1 MAYTYDDFV
10 KAANQSGLMGQFSQ
24 DDLNLAQKYPEF
36 GLSVLSLKKDY
47 NNAATA
53 EQRLLANQAAN
64 ELRKSYGN
72 YSGGADGGSFRLES
86 KLNRRSDDLLDQLG
100 SFGSFSYDEAPAY
113 ENAFAQQQKDLLD
126 RILNREDFSWSK
138 ETDPQWSSYKKSYL
152 REGDRATA
160 NALAQASAASGGRPS
175 SYAVNAATQAG
186 DYYATKLNDVIP
198 TLYQQAYERYLD
210 EYNMKLKDL
219 NAVNQQEQL
228 DYAKYLDR
236 LGQFNTDRG
245 FAYQNYADDY
255 DRLRSQLADVQ
266 GQDQIDYAR
275 YLDETSRQQTAQDS
289 IRSQVDAILA
299 AGGSPSANLVSES
312 GYSSEY
318 VKALEDAYRKQEAE
332 KAAKKS
338 GSGGGSTRRSG
349 GTSGGNTTDGN
360 ESGLDY
366 QGLFEAAKKS
376 GNPKSWLAQ
385 KANYQ
390 KFGFTSSS
398 GLYSDYETWLENGGV
413 SNSSKTMA
421 QGPFIALLSGFNTSL
436 KNGEGERILSTLDK
450 TWPMMTSEQKAEMQ
464 KLLKQYGY
472 SYEEG

>member
-100 SFGSFSYDEAPAY
+100 SFGSFSYDEAPTY
-113 ENAFAQQQKDLLD
+113 ENTFAQQQKDLLD

-219 NAVNQQEQL
+219 NTVNQQEQL

-275 YLDETSRQQTAQDS
+275 YLDEASRRQTAQDS

-318 VKALEDAYRKQEAE
+318 VKALEDAYRKQGAE

-338 GSGGGSTRRSG
+338 GSGGG
-349 GTSGGNTTDGN
+349 GTMSLTTAKAMAKEGQFTDTVLNT
-360 ESGLDY
+360 LR
-366 QGLFEAAKKS
+366 
-376 GNPKSWLAQ
+376 
-385 KANYQ
+385 KA
-390 KFGFTSSS
+390 GFTD
-398 GLYSDYETWLENGGV
+398 DYIAQVYGYTGFGTGRDKLGYDEDEGIFTWNGRRY
-413 SNSSKTMA
+413 NS
-421 QGPFIALLSGFNTSL
+421 PEALAEDLDRANLTDAEKATISRRLKASGFNITF
-436 KNGEGERILSTLDK
+436 
-450 TWPMMTSEQKAEMQ
+450 
-464 KLLKQYGY
+464 
-472 SYEEG
+472 

>member
-10 KAANQSGLMGQFSQ
+10 NAANQSGLMGQFSQ

-47 NNAATA
+47 NNATTA

-86 KLNRRSDDLLDQLG
+86 KLNRRADDLLDQLG
-100 SFGSFSYDEAPAY
+100 SFGSFSYDEAPTY

-126 RILNREDFSWSK
+126 RILNREDFAWSK

-186 DYYATKLNDVIP
+186 DYYATKLNDMIP

-228 DYAKYLDR
+228 DYAKHLDR

-275 YLDETSRQQTAQDS
+275 YLDEVSRQQTAQDS
-289 IRSQVDAILA
+289 IRGQVDAILA

-338 GSGGGSTRRSG
+338 GSGGG
-349 GTSGGNTTDGN
+349 GTMSLTTAKAMAKEGQFTDTVLNT
-360 ESGLDY
+360 LR
-366 QGLFEAAKKS
+366 
-376 GNPKSWLAQ
+376 
-385 KANYQ
+385 KA
-390 KFGFTSSS
+390 GFTD
-398 GLYSDYETWLENGGV
+398 DYIAQVYGYTGFGTGRDKLGYDEDEGIFTWNGRRY
-413 SNSSKTMA
+413 NSPEALAEDLDRANLTDAEKAT
-421 QGPFIALLSGFNTSL
+421 IARRLKASGFNITF
-436 KNGEGERILSTLDK
+436 
-450 TWPMMTSEQKAEMQ
+450 
-464 KLLKQYGY
+464 
-472 SYEEG
+472 

>member
-47 NNAATA
+47 NNATTA

-100 SFGSFSYDEAPAY
+100 SFGSFSYGEAPTY
-113 ENAFAQQQKDLLD
+113 ENTFAQQQKDLLD

-160 NALAQASAASGGRPS
+160 NALAKASAASGGRPS

-275 YLDETSRQQTAQDS
+275 YLDEASRQQTEQDS

-338 GSGGGSTRRSG
+338 GSGGG
-349 GTSGGNTTDGN
+349 GTMSLTTAKAMAKEGQFTDTVLNT
-360 ESGLDY
+360 LR
-366 QGLFEAAKKS
+366 
-376 GNPKSWLAQ
+376 
-385 KANYQ
+385 KA
-390 KFGFTSSS
+390 GFTD
-398 GLYSDYETWLENGGV
+398 DYIAQVYGYTGFGTGRDKLGYDEDEGIFTWNGRRY
-413 SNSSKTMA
+413 NS
-421 QGPFIALLSGFNTSL
+421 PEALAEDLDRANLTDAEKATISRRLKASGFNITF
-436 KNGEGERILSTLDK
+436 
-450 TWPMMTSEQKAEMQ
+450 
-464 KLLKQYGY
+464 
-472 SYEEG
+472 

>member
-47 NNAATA
+47 NNATTA

-100 SFGSFSYDEAPAY
+100 SFGSFSYGEAPTY
-113 ENAFAQQQKDLLD
+113 ENTFAQQQKDLLD

-175 SYAVNAATQAG
+175 SHAVNAATQAG

-219 NAVNQQEQL
+219 NTVNQQEQL

-275 YLDETSRQQTAQDS
+275 YLDEASRRQTAQDS

-338 GSGGGSTRRSG
+338 GSGGG
-349 GTSGGNTTDGN
+349 GTMSLTTAKAMAREGQFTDTVLNT
-360 ESGLDY
+360 LR
-366 QGLFEAAKKS
+366 
-376 GNPKSWLAQ
+376 
-385 KANYQ
+385 KA
-390 KFGFTSSS
+390 GFTD
-398 GLYSDYETWLENGGV
+398 DYIAQVYGYTGFGTGRDKLGYDEDEGIFTWNGRRY
-413 SNSSKTMA
+413 NS
-421 QGPFIALLSGFNTSL
+421 PEALAEDLDRANLTDAEKATISRRLKASGFNITF
-436 KNGEGERILSTLDK
+436 
-450 TWPMMTSEQKAEMQ
+450 
-464 KLLKQYGY
+464 
-472 SYEEG
+472 

>member
-10 KAANQSGLMGQFSQ
+10 NAANQSGLMGQFSQ

-47 NNAATA
+47 NNATTA

-86 KLNRRSDDLLDQLG
+86 KLNRRADDLLDQLG
-100 SFGSFSYDEAPAY
+100 SFDSFSYGEAPTY

-186 DYYATKLNDVIP
+186 DYYATKLNDMIP

-275 YLDETSRQQTAQDS
+275 YLDEVSRQQTAQDS

-338 GSGGGSTRRSG
+338 SGGG
-349 GTSGGNTTDGN
+349 GTMSLTTAKAMAKEGQFTDAVLNT
-360 ESGLDY
+360 LR
-366 QGLFEAAKKS
+366 
-376 GNPKSWLAQ
+376 
-385 KANYQ
+385 KA
-390 KFGFTSSS
+390 GFTD
-398 GLYSDYETWLENGGV
+398 DYIAQVYGYTGFGTGRDKLGYDEDEGIFTWNGRRY
-413 SNSSKTMA
+413 NL
-421 QGPFIALLSGFNTSL
+421 PEALAEDLDRANLTDAEKATISRRLKASGFNITF
-436 KNGEGERILSTLDK
+436 
-450 TWPMMTSEQKAEMQ
+450 
-464 KLLKQYGY
+464 
-472 SYEEG
+472 

>member
-10 KAANQSGLMGQFSQ
+10 NAANQSGLMGQFSQ

-47 NNAATA
+47 NNATTA

-86 KLNRRSDDLLDQLG
+86 KLNRRADDLLDQLG
-100 SFGSFSYDEAPAY
+100 SFGSFSYDEAPTY

-126 RILNREDFSWSK
+126 RILNREDFAWSK

-160 NALAQASAASGGRPS
+160 NALAKASAASGGRPS

-275 YLDETSRQQTAQDS
+275 YLDEVSRQQTAQDS
-289 IRSQVDAILA
+289 IRGQVDAILA

-338 GSGGGSTRRSG
+338 GSGGG
-349 GTSGGNTTDGN
+349 GTMSLTTAKAMAKEGQFTDAVLNT
-360 ESGLDY
+360 LR
-366 QGLFEAAKKS
+366 
-376 GNPKSWLAQ
+376 
-385 KANYQ
+385 KA
-390 KFGFTSSS
+390 GFTD
-398 GLYSDYETWLENGGV
+398 DYIAQVYGYTGFGTGRDKLGYDEDEGIFTWNGRRY
-413 SNSSKTMA
+413 NSPEALAEDLDRANLTDAEKAT
-421 QGPFIALLSGFNTSL
+421 IARRLKASGFNITF
-436 KNGEGERILSTLDK
+436 
-450 TWPMMTSEQKAEMQ
+450 
-464 KLLKQYGY
+464 
-472 SYEEG
+472 

>member
-47 NNAATA
+47 NNATTA

-100 SFGSFSYDEAPAY
+100 SFGSFSYDEAPTY
-113 ENAFAQQQKDLLD
+113 ENTFAQQQKDLLD

-186 DYYATKLNDVIP
+186 DYYAAKLNDVIP

-219 NAVNQQEQL
+219 NAINQQEQL

-275 YLDETSRQQTAQDS
+275 YLDEVSRQQTAQDS

-338 GSGGGSTRRSG
+338 GSGGG
-349 GTSGGNTTDGN
+349 GTMSLTTAKAMAKEGQFTDMVLNT
-360 ESGLDY
+360 LR
-366 QGLFEAAKKS
+366 
-376 GNPKSWLAQ
+376 
-385 KANYQ
+385 KA
-390 KFGFTSSS
+390 GFTD
-398 GLYSDYETWLENGGV
+398 DYIAQVYGYTGFGTGRDKLGYDEDEGIFTWNGRRY
-413 SNSSKTMA
+413 NS
-421 QGPFIALLSGFNTSL
+421 PEALVEDLDRANLTDAEKATISRRLKASGFNITF
-436 KNGEGERILSTLDK
+436 
-450 TWPMMTSEQKAEMQ
+450 
-464 KLLKQYGY
+464 
-472 SYEEG
+472 

>member
-24 DDLNLAQKYPEF
+24 DDLNLAQKHPEF

-47 NNAATA
+47 KNATTA

-100 SFGSFSYDEAPAY
+100 SFGSFSYGEAPTY
-113 ENAFAQQQKDLLD
+113 ENTFAQQQKDLLD

-160 NALAQASAASGGRPS
+160 NALAKASAASGGRPS

-219 NAVNQQEQL
+219 NAINQQEQM

-275 YLDETSRQQTAQDS
+275 YLDEASRQQTAQDS

-338 GSGGGSTRRSG
+338 GSGGG
-349 GTSGGNTTDGN
+349 GTMSLTTAKAMAKEGQFTDTVLNT
-360 ESGLDY
+360 LR
-366 QGLFEAAKKS
+366 
-376 GNPKSWLAQ
+376 
-385 KANYQ
+385 KA
-390 KFGFTSSS
+390 GFTD
-398 GLYSDYETWLENGGV
+398 DYIAQVYGYTGFGTGRDKLGYDEDEGIFTWNGRRY
-413 SNSSKTMA
+413 NS
-421 QGPFIALLSGFNTSL
+421 PEALAEDLDRANLTDAEKATISRRLKASGFNITF
-436 KNGEGERILSTLDK
+436 
-450 TWPMMTSEQKAEMQ
+450 
-464 KLLKQYGY
+464 
-472 SYEEG
+472 

>member
-10 KAANQSGLMGQFSQ
+10 NAANQSGLMGQFSQ

-47 NNAATA
+47 NNATTA

-86 KLNRRSDDLLDQLG
+86 KLNRRADDLLDQLG
-100 SFGSFSYDEAPAY
+100 SFGSFSYDEAPTY

-275 YLDETSRQQTAQDS
+275 YLDEASRQQTAQDS
-289 IRSQVDAILA
+289 IRGQVDAILA

-338 GSGGGSTRRSG
+338 GSGGG
-349 GTSGGNTTDGN
+349 GTMSLTTAKAMAKEGQFTDTVLNT
-360 ESGLDY
+360 LR
-366 QGLFEAAKKS
+366 
-376 GNPKSWLAQ
+376 
-385 KANYQ
+385 KA
-390 KFGFTSSS
+390 GFTD
-398 GLYSDYETWLENGGV
+398 DYIAQVYGYTGFGTGRDKLGYDEDEGIFTWNGRRY
-413 SNSSKTMA
+413 NS
-421 QGPFIALLSGFNTSL
+421 PEALAEDLDRANLTDAEKATISRRLKASGFNITF
-436 KNGEGERILSTLDK
+436 
-450 TWPMMTSEQKAEMQ
+450 
-464 KLLKQYGY
+464 
-472 SYEEG
+472 

>member
-47 NNAATA
+47 NNATTA

-100 SFGSFSYDEAPAY
+100 SFGSFSYDEAPTY
-113 ENAFAQQQKDLLD
+113 ENTFAQQQKDLLD

-175 SYAVNAATQAG
+175 SHAVNAATQAG

-219 NAVNQQEQL
+219 NTVNQQEQL

-275 YLDETSRQQTAQDS
+275 YLDEASRRQTAQDS

-338 GSGGGSTRRSG
+338 GSGGG
-349 GTSGGNTTDGN
+349 GTMSLTTAKAMAKEGQFTDTVLNT
-360 ESGLDY
+360 LR
-366 QGLFEAAKKS
+366 
-376 GNPKSWLAQ
+376 
-385 KANYQ
+385 KA
-390 KFGFTSSS
+390 GFTD
-398 GLYSDYETWLENGGV
+398 DYIAQVYGYTGFGTGRDKLGYDEDEGIFTWNGRRY
-413 SNSSKTMA
+413 NS
-421 QGPFIALLSGFNTSL
+421 PEALAEDLDRANLTDAEKATISRRLKASGFNITF
-436 KNGEGERILSTLDK
+436 
-450 TWPMMTSEQKAEMQ
+450 
-464 KLLKQYGY
+464 
-472 SYEEG
+472 

>member
-10 KAANQSGLMGQFSQ
+10 NAANQSGLMGQFSQ

-47 NNAATA
+47 NNATTA

-100 SFGSFSYDEAPAY
+100 SFGSFSYDEAPTY
-113 ENAFAQQQKDLLD
+113 ENTFAQQQKDLLD

-219 NAVNQQEQL
+219 NTVNQQEQL

-275 YLDETSRQQTAQDS
+275 YLDEVSRQQTAQDS

-338 GSGGGSTRRSG
+338 GSGGG
-349 GTSGGNTTDGN
+349 GTMSLTTAKAMAKEGQFTDTVLNT
-360 ESGLDY
+360 LR
-366 QGLFEAAKKS
+366 
-376 GNPKSWLAQ
+376 
-385 KANYQ
+385 KA
-390 KFGFTSSS
+390 GFTD
-398 GLYSDYETWLENGGV
+398 DYIAQVYGYTGFGTGRDKLGYDEDEGIFTWNGRRY
-413 SNSSKTMA
+413 NS
-421 QGPFIALLSGFNTSL
+421 PEALAEDLDRANLTDAEKATISRRLKASGFNITF
-436 KNGEGERILSTLDK
+436 
-450 TWPMMTSEQKAEMQ
+450 
-464 KLLKQYGY
+464 
-472 SYEEG
+472 

>member
-47 NNAATA
+47 KNATTA

-64 ELRKSYGN
+64 ELRKRYGN

-86 KLNRRSDDLLDQLG
+86 KLNRRADDLLGQIG

-160 NALAQASAASGGRPS
+160 NALAKASAASGGRPS

-275 YLDETSRQQTAQDS
+275 YLDEASRQQTAQDS

-338 GSGGGSTRRSG
+338 GSGGG
-349 GTSGGNTTDGN
+349 GTMSLTTAKAMAKEGQFTDTVLNT
-360 ESGLDY
+360 LR
-366 QGLFEAAKKS
+366 
-376 GNPKSWLAQ
+376 
-385 KANYQ
+385 KA
-390 KFGFTSSS
+390 GFTDDYIAQVYGYTGFGS
-398 GLYSDYETWLENGGV
+398 GRDKLGYDEDEGIFTWNGRRY
-413 SNSSKTMA
+413 NS
-421 QGPFIALLSGFNTSL
+421 PEALAEDLDRANLTDAEKATISRRLKASGFNITF
-436 KNGEGERILSTLDK
+436 
-450 TWPMMTSEQKAEMQ
+450 
-464 KLLKQYGY
+464 
-472 SYEEG
+472 

>member
-47 NNAATA
+47 NNATTA

-100 SFGSFSYDEAPAY
+100 SFGSFSYGEAPTY
-113 ENAFAQQQKDLLD
+113 ENTFAQQQKDLLD

-138 ETDPQWSSYKKSYL
+138 ETDPQWSGYKKSYL

-175 SYAVNAATQAG
+175 SHAVNAATQAG

-219 NAVNQQEQL
+219 NTVNQQEQL

-275 YLDETSRQQTAQDS
+275 YLDEASRRQTAQDS

-338 GSGGGSTRRSG
+338 GSGGG
-349 GTSGGNTTDGN
+349 GTMSLTTAKAMAKEGQFTDTVLNT
-360 ESGLDY
+360 LR
-366 QGLFEAAKKS
+366 
-376 GNPKSWLAQ
+376 
-385 KANYQ
+385 KA
-390 KFGFTSSS
+390 GFTD
-398 GLYSDYETWLENGGV
+398 DYIAQVYGYTGFGTGRDKLGYDEDEGIFTWNGRRY
-413 SNSSKTMA
+413 NS
-421 QGPFIALLSGFNTSL
+421 PEALAEDLDRANLTDAEKATISRRLKASGFNITF
-436 KNGEGERILSTLDK
+436 
-450 TWPMMTSEQKAEMQ
+450 
-464 KLLKQYGY
+464 
-472 SYEEG
+472 

>member
-10 KAANQSGLMGQFSQ
+10 NAANQSGLMGQFSQ

-47 NNAATA
+47 NNATTA

-86 KLNRRSDDLLDQLG
+86 KLNRQEDDLLDRLG
-100 SFGSFSYDEAPAY
+100 SFGSFSYGEAPTY

-186 DYYATKLNDVIP
+186 DYYATKLNDMIP

-275 YLDETSRQQTAQDS
+275 YLDEVSRQQTAQDS

-338 GSGGGSTRRSG
+338 SGGG
-349 GTSGGNTTDGN
+349 GTMSLTTAKAMAKEGQFTDAVLNT
-360 ESGLDY
+360 LR
-366 QGLFEAAKKS
+366 
-376 GNPKSWLAQ
+376 
-385 KANYQ
+385 KA
-390 KFGFTSSS
+390 GFTD
-398 GLYSDYETWLENGGV
+398 DYIAQVYGYTGFGTGRDKLGYDEDEGIFTWNGRRY
-413 SNSSKTMA
+413 NS
-421 QGPFIALLSGFNTSL
+421 PEALAEDLDRANLTDAEKATISRRLKASGFNITF
-436 KNGEGERILSTLDK
+436 
-450 TWPMMTSEQKAEMQ
+450 
-464 KLLKQYGY
+464 
-472 SYEEG
+472 

>member
-86 KLNRRSDDLLDQLG
+86 KLNRRSDDLLDQIG
-100 SFGSFSYDEAPAY
+100 SFGSFSYDEAPTY

-126 RILNREDFSWSK
+126 RILNREGFSWSK

-219 NAVNQQEQL
+219 NTVNQQEQL

-275 YLDETSRQQTAQDS
+275 YLDEASRQQTAQDS

-338 GSGGGSTRRSG
+338 GSGGG
-349 GTSGGNTTDGN
+349 GTMSLTTAKAMAKEGQFTDAVLNT
-360 ESGLDY
+360 LR
-366 QGLFEAAKKS
+366 
-376 GNPKSWLAQ
+376 
-385 KANYQ
+385 KA
-390 KFGFTSSS
+390 GFTD
-398 GLYSDYETWLENGGV
+398 DYIAQVYGYTGFGTGRDKLGYDEDEGIFTWNGRRY
-413 SNSSKTMA
+413 NS
-421 QGPFIALLSGFNTSL
+421 PEALAEDLDRANLTDAEKATISRRLKASGFNITF
-436 KNGEGERILSTLDK
+436 
-450 TWPMMTSEQKAEMQ
+450 
-464 KLLKQYGY
+464 
-472 SYEEG
+472 

>member
-10 KAANQSGLMGQFSQ
+10 NAANQSGLMGQFSQ

-47 NNAATA
+47 NNATTA

-86 KLNRRSDDLLDQLG
+86 KLNRRADDLLDQLG
-100 SFGSFSYDEAPAY
+100 SFGSFSYDEAPTY

-126 RILNREDFSWSK
+126 RILNREDFAWSK

-160 NALAQASAASGGRPS
+160 NALAKASAASGGRPS

-275 YLDETSRQQTAQDS
+275 YLDEVSRQQTAQDS
-289 IRSQVDAILA
+289 IRGQVDAILA

-338 GSGGGSTRRSG
+338 GSGGG
-349 GTSGGNTTDGN
+349 GTMSLTTAKAMAKEGQFTDAVLNT
-360 ESGLDY
+360 LR
-366 QGLFEAAKKS
+366 
-376 GNPKSWLAQ
+376 
-385 KANYQ
+385 KA
-390 KFGFTSSS
+390 GFTD
-398 GLYSDYETWLENGGV
+398 DYIAQVYGYTGFGTGRDKLGYDEDEGIFTWNGRRY
-413 SNSSKTMA
+413 NS
-421 QGPFIALLSGFNTSL
+421 PEALAEDLDRANLTDAEKATISRRLKASGFNITF
-436 KNGEGERILSTLDK
+436 
-450 TWPMMTSEQKAEMQ
+450 
-464 KLLKQYGY
+464 
-472 SYEEG
+472 

>member
-10 KAANQSGLMGQFSQ
+10 NAANQSGLMGQFSQ

-47 NNAATA
+47 NNATTA

-100 SFGSFSYDEAPAY
+100 SFGSFSYDEAPTY

-126 RILNREDFSWSK
+126 RILNREDFAWSK

-186 DYYATKLNDVIP
+186 DYYATKLNDMIP

-275 YLDETSRQQTAQDS
+275 YLDEVSRQQTAQDS

-338 GSGGGSTRRSG
+338 SSGGG
-349 GTSGGNTTDGN
+349 GTMSLTTAKAMAKEGQFTDAVLNT
-360 ESGLDY
+360 LR
-366 QGLFEAAKKS
+366 
-376 GNPKSWLAQ
+376 
-385 KANYQ
+385 KA
-390 KFGFTSSS
+390 GFTD
-398 GLYSDYETWLENGGV
+398 DYIAQVYGYTGFGTGRDKLGYDEDEGIFTWNGRRY
-413 SNSSKTMA
+413 NS
-421 QGPFIALLSGFNTSL
+421 PEALAEDLDRANLTDAEKATISRRLKASGFNITF
-436 KNGEGERILSTLDK
+436 
-450 TWPMMTSEQKAEMQ
+450 
-464 KLLKQYGY
+464 
-472 SYEEG
+472 

>member
-1 MAYTYDDFV
+1 MAGLYTYDDFV

-86 KLNRRSDDLLDQLG
+86 KLNRRADDLLDQIG
-100 SFGSFSYDEAPAY
+100 SFGSFSYDEAPTY

-275 YLDETSRQQTAQDS
+275 YLDEASRQQTAQDS

-338 GSGGGSTRRSG
+338 GSGGG
-349 GTSGGNTTDGN
+349 GTMSLTTAKAMAKEGQFTDTVLNT
-360 ESGLDY
+360 LR
-366 QGLFEAAKKS
+366 
-376 GNPKSWLAQ
+376 
-385 KANYQ
+385 KA
-390 KFGFTSSS
+390 GFTD
-398 GLYSDYETWLENGGV
+398 DYIAQVYGYTGFGTGRAKLGYDEDEGIFTWNGRRY
-413 SNSSKTMA
+413 NS
-421 QGPFIALLSGFNTSL
+421 PEALAEDLDRANLTDAEKATISRRLKASGFNITF
-436 KNGEGERILSTLDK
+436 
-450 TWPMMTSEQKAEMQ
+450 
-464 KLLKQYGY
+464 
-472 SYEEG
+472 

>member
-100 SFGSFSYDEAPAY
+100 SFGSFSYDEAPTY
-113 ENAFAQQQKDLLD
+113 ENTFAQQQKDLLD

-160 NALAQASAASGGRPS
+160 NALAKASAASGGRPS

-219 NAVNQQEQL
+219 NTVNQQEQL

-275 YLDETSRQQTAQDS
+275 YLDEVSRQQTAQDS

-338 GSGGGSTRRSG
+338 GSGGG
-349 GTSGGNTTDGN
+349 GTMSLTTAKAMAKEGQFTDTVLNT
-360 ESGLDY
+360 LR
-366 QGLFEAAKKS
+366 
-376 GNPKSWLAQ
+376 
-385 KANYQ
+385 KA
-390 KFGFTSSS
+390 GFTD
-398 GLYSDYETWLENGGV
+398 DYIAQVYGYTGFGTGRDKLGYDEDEGIFTWNGRRY
-413 SNSSKTMA
+413 NS
-421 QGPFIALLSGFNTSL
+421 PEALAEDLDRANLTDAEKATISRRLKASGFNITF
-436 KNGEGERILSTLDK
+436 
-450 TWPMMTSEQKAEMQ
+450 
-464 KLLKQYGY
+464 
-472 SYEEG
+472 

>member
-100 SFGSFSYDEAPAY
+100 SFGSFSYGEAPTY
-113 ENAFAQQQKDLLD
+113 ENTFAQQQKDLLD
-126 RILNREDFSWSK
+126 RILNREDFSWSR

-160 NALAQASAASGGRPS
+160 NALAKASAASGGRPS

-275 YLDETSRQQTAQDS
+275 YLDEASRQQTAQDS

-299 AGGSPSANLVSES
+299 AGGSPSASLVSES

-318 VKALEDAYRKQEAE
+318 VKALEDTYRKQEAE

-338 GSGGGSTRRSG
+338 GSGGG
-349 GTSGGNTTDGN
+349 GTMSLTTAKAMAKEGQFTDTVLNT
-360 ESGLDY
+360 LR
-366 QGLFEAAKKS
+366 
-376 GNPKSWLAQ
+376 
-385 KANYQ
+385 KA
-390 KFGFTSSS
+390 GFTD
-398 GLYSDYETWLENGGV
+398 DYIAQVYGYTGFGTGRDKLGYDEDEGIFTWNGRRY
-413 SNSSKTMA
+413 NS
-421 QGPFIALLSGFNTSL
+421 PEALAEDLDRANLTDAEKATISRRLKASGFNITF
-436 KNGEGERILSTLDK
+436 
-450 TWPMMTSEQKAEMQ
+450 
-464 KLLKQYGY
+464 
-472 SYEEG
+472 

>member
-100 SFGSFSYDEAPAY
+100 SFGSFSYDEAPTY
-113 ENAFAQQQKDLLD
+113 ENTFAQQQKDLLD
-126 RILNREDFSWSK
+126 RILNREDFSWRK

-160 NALAQASAASGGRPS
+160 NALAKASAASGGRPS

-219 NAVNQQEQL
+219 NTVNQQEQL

-275 YLDETSRQQTAQDS
+275 YLDEASRQQTAQDS

-338 GSGGGSTRRSG
+338 GSGGG
-349 GTSGGNTTDGN
+349 GTMSLTTAKAMAKEGQFTDAVLNT
-360 ESGLDY
+360 LR
-366 QGLFEAAKKS
+366 
-376 GNPKSWLAQ
+376 
-385 KANYQ
+385 KA
-390 KFGFTSSS
+390 GFTD
-398 GLYSDYETWLENGGV
+398 DYIAQVYGYTGFGTGRDKLGYDEDEGIFTWNGRRY
-413 SNSSKTMA
+413 NS
-421 QGPFIALLSGFNTSL
+421 PEALAEDLDRANLTDAEKATISRRLKASGFNITF
-436 KNGEGERILSTLDK
+436 
-450 TWPMMTSEQKAEMQ
+450 
-464 KLLKQYGY
+464 
-472 SYEEG
+472 

>member
-47 NNAATA
+47 NNATTA

-86 KLNRRSDDLLDQLG
+86 KLNRRADDLLGQIG
-100 SFGSFSYDEAPAY
+100 SFGSFSYDEAPTY

-160 NALAQASAASGGRPS
+160 NALAKASAASGGRPS

-275 YLDETSRQQTAQDS
+275 YLDEASRQQTAQDS

-338 GSGGGSTRRSG
+338 GSGGG
-349 GTSGGNTTDGN
+349 GTMSLTTAKAMAKEGQFTDTVLNT
-360 ESGLDY
+360 LR
-366 QGLFEAAKKS
+366 
-376 GNPKSWLAQ
+376 
-385 KANYQ
+385 KA
-390 KFGFTSSS
+390 GFTDDYIAQVYGYPGFGS
-398 GLYSDYETWLENGGV
+398 GRDKLGYDEDEGIFTWNGRRY
-413 SNSSKTMA
+413 NS
-421 QGPFIALLSGFNTSL
+421 PEALAEDLDRANLTDAEKATISRRLKASGFNITF
-436 KNGEGERILSTLDK
+436 
-450 TWPMMTSEQKAEMQ
+450 
-464 KLLKQYGY
+464 
-472 SYEEG
+472 

>member
-24 DDLNLAQKYPEF
+24 DDLNLAQKHPEF

-100 SFGSFSYDEAPAY
+100 SFGSFSYGEAPTY
-113 ENAFAQQQKDLLD
+113 ENTFAQQQKDLLD

-160 NALAQASAASGGRPS
+160 NALAKASAASGGRPS

-219 NAVNQQEQL
+219 NAVNQQEQM

-275 YLDETSRQQTAQDS
+275 YLDEVSRQQTAQDS

-338 GSGGGSTRRSG
+338 GSGGG
-349 GTSGGNTTDGN
+349 GTMSLTTAKAMAKEGQFTDTVLNT
-360 ESGLDY
+360 LR
-366 QGLFEAAKKS
+366 
-376 GNPKSWLAQ
+376 
-385 KANYQ
+385 KA
-390 KFGFTSSS
+390 GFTD
-398 GLYSDYETWLENGGV
+398 DYIAQVYGYTGFGTGRDKLGYDEDEGIFTWNGRRY
-413 SNSSKTMA
+413 NS
-421 QGPFIALLSGFNTSL
+421 PEALAEDLDRANLTDAEKATISRRLKASGFNITF
-436 KNGEGERILSTLDK
+436 
-450 TWPMMTSEQKAEMQ
+450 
-464 KLLKQYGY
+464 
-472 SYEEG
+472 

>member
-10 KAANQSGLMGQFSQ
+10 NAANQSGLMGQFSQ

-47 NNAATA
+47 NNATTA

-86 KLNRRSDDLLDQLG
+86 KLNRRADDLLDQIG
-100 SFGSFSYDEAPAY
+100 SFDSFSYGEAPTY

-186 DYYATKLNDVIP
+186 DYYATKLNDMIP

-275 YLDETSRQQTAQDS
+275 YLDEVSRQQTAQDS
-289 IRSQVDAILA
+289 IRGQVDAILA

-338 GSGGGSTRRSG
+338 SGGG
-349 GTSGGNTTDGN
+349 GTMSLTTAKAMAKEGQFTDAVLNT
-360 ESGLDY
+360 LR
-366 QGLFEAAKKS
+366 
-376 GNPKSWLAQ
+376 
-385 KANYQ
+385 KA
-390 KFGFTSSS
+390 GFTD
-398 GLYSDYETWLENGGV
+398 DYIAQVYGYTGFGTGRDKLGYDEDEGIFTWNGRRY
-413 SNSSKTMA
+413 NS
-421 QGPFIALLSGFNTSL
+421 PEALAEDLDRANLTDAEKATISRRLKASGFNITF
-436 KNGEGERILSTLDK
+436 
-450 TWPMMTSEQKAEMQ
+450 
-464 KLLKQYGY
+464 
-472 SYEEG
+472 

>member
-47 NNAATA
+47 NNATTA

-86 KLNRRSDDLLDQLG
+86 KLNRRSDDLLDRLG
-100 SFGSFSYDEAPAY
+100 SFGSFSYDEAPTY

-126 RILNREDFSWSK
+126 RILNREDFAWSK

-186 DYYATKLNDVIP
+186 DYYATKLNDMIP

-275 YLDETSRQQTAQDS
+275 YLDEVSRQQTAQDS
-289 IRSQVDAILA
+289 IRGQVDAILA

-338 GSGGGSTRRSG
+338 GSGGG
-349 GTSGGNTTDGN
+349 GTMSLTTAKAMAKEGQFTDAVLNT
-360 ESGLDY
+360 LR
-366 QGLFEAAKKS
+366 
-376 GNPKSWLAQ
+376 
-385 KANYQ
+385 KA
-390 KFGFTSSS
+390 GFTD
-398 GLYSDYETWLENGGV
+398 DYIAQVYGYTGFGTGRDKLGYDEDEGIFTWNGRRY
-413 SNSSKTMA
+413 NS
-421 QGPFIALLSGFNTSL
+421 PEALAEDLDRANLTDAEKATISRRLKASGFNITF
-436 KNGEGERILSTLDK
+436 
-450 TWPMMTSEQKAEMQ
+450 
-464 KLLKQYGY
+464 
-472 SYEEG
+472 

>member
-86 KLNRRSDDLLDQLG
+86 KLNRRSDDLLDQIG

-175 SYAVNAATQAG
+175 SHAVNAATQAG

-275 YLDETSRQQTAQDS
+275 YLDEASRQQTAQDS

-338 GSGGGSTRRSG
+338 GSGGG
-349 GTSGGNTTDGN
+349 GTMSLTTAKAMAKEGQFTDAVLNT
-360 ESGLDY
+360 LR
-366 QGLFEAAKKS
+366 
-376 GNPKSWLAQ
+376 
-385 KANYQ
+385 KA
-390 KFGFTSSS
+390 GFTD
-398 GLYSDYETWLENGGV
+398 DYIAQVYGYTGFGTGRDKLGYDEDEGIFTWNGRRY
-413 SNSSKTMA
+413 NS
-421 QGPFIALLSGFNTSL
+421 PEALAEDLDRANLTDAEKATISRRLKASGFNITF
-436 KNGEGERILSTLDK
+436 
-450 TWPMMTSEQKAEMQ
+450 
-464 KLLKQYGY
+464 
-472 SYEEG
+472 

>member
-47 NNAATA
+47 NNATTA

-86 KLNRRSDDLLDQLG
+86 KLNRQEDDLLDRLG
-100 SFGSFSYDEAPAY
+100 SFGSFSYGEAPTY

-186 DYYATKLNDVIP
+186 DYYATKLNDMIP

-275 YLDETSRQQTAQDS
+275 YLDEVSRQQTAQDS

-338 GSGGGSTRRSG
+338 SGGG
-349 GTSGGNTTDGN
+349 GTMSLTTAKAMAKEGQFTDAVLNT
-360 ESGLDY
+360 LR
-366 QGLFEAAKKS
+366 
-376 GNPKSWLAQ
+376 
-385 KANYQ
+385 KA
-390 KFGFTSSS
+390 GFTD
-398 GLYSDYETWLENGGV
+398 DYIAQVYGYTGFGTGRDKLGYDEDEGIFTWNGRRY
-413 SNSSKTMA
+413 NS
-421 QGPFIALLSGFNTSL
+421 PEALAEDLDRANLTDAEKATISRRLKASGFNITF
-436 KNGEGERILSTLDK
+436 
-450 TWPMMTSEQKAEMQ
+450 
-464 KLLKQYGY
+464 
-472 SYEEG
+472 

>member
-47 NNAATA
+47 NNATTA

-86 KLNRRSDDLLDQLG
+86 KLNRRADDLLDQIG

-175 SYAVNAATQAG
+175 SHAVNAATQAG

-255 DRLRSQLADVQ
+255 DRMRSQLADVQ

-275 YLDETSRQQTAQDS
+275 YLDEASRQQTAQDS

-338 GSGGGSTRRSG
+338 GSGGG
-349 GTSGGNTTDGN
+349 GTMSLTTAKAMAKEGQFTDTVLNT
-360 ESGLDY
+360 LR
-366 QGLFEAAKKS
+366 
-376 GNPKSWLAQ
+376 
-385 KANYQ
+385 KA
-390 KFGFTSSS
+390 GFTD
-398 GLYSDYETWLENGGV
+398 DYIAQVYGYTGFGTGRDKLGYDEDEGIFTWNGRRY
-413 SNSSKTMA
+413 NS
-421 QGPFIALLSGFNTSL
+421 PEALAEDLDRANLTDAEKATISRRLKASGFNITF
-436 KNGEGERILSTLDK
+436 
-450 TWPMMTSEQKAEMQ
+450 
-464 KLLKQYGY
+464 
-472 SYEEG
+472 

>member
-10 KAANQSGLMGQFSQ
+10 NAANQSGLMGQFSQ

-47 NNAATA
+47 NNATTA

-86 KLNRRSDDLLDQLG
+86 KLNRRADDLLDQLG
-100 SFGSFSYDEAPAY
+100 SFGSFSYDKAPTY

-126 RILNREDFSWSK
+126 RILNREDFAWSK

-275 YLDETSRQQTAQDS
+275 YLDEVSRQQTAQDS
-289 IRSQVDAILA
+289 IRGQVDAILA
-299 AGGSPSANLVSES
+299 AGSSPSANLVSES

-338 GSGGGSTRRSG
+338 GGGG
-349 GTSGGNTTDGN
+349 GTISLTTAKAMAKEGQFTDAVLNT
-360 ESGLDY
+360 LR
-366 QGLFEAAKKS
+366 
-376 GNPKSWLAQ
+376 
-385 KANYQ
+385 KA
-390 KFGFTSSS
+390 GFTD
-398 GLYSDYETWLENGGV
+398 DYIAQVYGYTGFGTGRDKLGYDEDEGIFTW
-413 SNSSKTMA
+413 NSRRYNSPEALAEDLDRANLTDAEKAT
-421 QGPFIALLSGFNTSL
+421 IARRLKASGFNITF
-436 KNGEGERILSTLDK
+436 
-450 TWPMMTSEQKAEMQ
+450 
-464 KLLKQYGY
+464 
-472 SYEEG
+472 

>member
-86 KLNRRSDDLLDQLG
+86 KLNRRADDLLGQIG
-100 SFGSFSYDEAPAY
+100 SFGSFSYDEAPTY

-160 NALAQASAASGGRPS
+160 NALAKASAASGGRPS

-275 YLDETSRQQTAQDS
+275 YLDEVSRQQTAQDS

-338 GSGGGSTRRSG
+338 GSGGG
-349 GTSGGNTTDGN
+349 GTMSLTTAKAMAKEGQFTDTVLNT
-360 ESGLDY
+360 LR
-366 QGLFEAAKKS
+366 
-376 GNPKSWLAQ
+376 
-385 KANYQ
+385 KA
-390 KFGFTSSS
+390 GFTD
-398 GLYSDYETWLENGGV
+398 DYIAQVYGYTGFGTGRDKMGYDEDEGIFTWNGRRY
-413 SNSSKTMA
+413 NS
-421 QGPFIALLSGFNTSL
+421 PEALAEDLDRANLTDAEKATISRRLKASGFNITF
-436 KNGEGERILSTLDK
+436 
-450 TWPMMTSEQKAEMQ
+450 
-464 KLLKQYGY
+464 
-472 SYEEG
+472 

>member
-86 KLNRRSDDLLDQLG
+86 KLNRRADDLLDQIG

-275 YLDETSRQQTAQDS
+275 YLDEASRQQTAQDS

-318 VKALEDAYRKQEAE
+318 VKALEDAYRKQEAA

-338 GSGGGSTRRSG
+338 GSGGG
-349 GTSGGNTTDGN
+349 GTMSLTTAKAMAKEGQFTDAVLNT
-360 ESGLDY
+360 LR
-366 QGLFEAAKKS
+366 
-376 GNPKSWLAQ
+376 
-385 KANYQ
+385 KA
-390 KFGFTSSS
+390 GFTD
-398 GLYSDYETWLENGGV
+398 DYIAQVYGYTGFGTGRDKLGYDEDEGIFTWNGRRY
-413 SNSSKTMA
+413 NS
-421 QGPFIALLSGFNTSL
+421 PEALAEDLDRANLTDAEKATISRRLKASGFNITF
-436 KNGEGERILSTLDK
+436 
-450 TWPMMTSEQKAEMQ
+450 
-464 KLLKQYGY
+464 
-472 SYEEG
+472 

>member
-86 KLNRRSDDLLDQLG
+86 KLNRRADDLLGQIG
-100 SFGSFSYDEAPAY
+100 SFESFSYDEAPTY
-113 ENAFAQQQKDLLD
+113 ENTFAQQQKDLLD

-219 NAVNQQEQL
+219 NTVNQQEQL

-275 YLDETSRQQTAQDS
+275 YLDEVSRQQTAQDS

-299 AGGSPSANLVSES
+299 AGGSPSASLVSES

-338 GSGGGSTRRSG
+338 GSGGG
-349 GTSGGNTTDGN
+349 GTMSLTTAKAMAKEGQFTDTVLNT
-360 ESGLDY
+360 LR
-366 QGLFEAAKKS
+366 
-376 GNPKSWLAQ
+376 
-385 KANYQ
+385 KA
-390 KFGFTSSS
+390 GFTD
-398 GLYSDYETWLENGGV
+398 DYI
-413 SNSSKTMA
+413 A
-421 QGPFIALLSGFNTSL
+421 QV
-436 KNGEGERILSTLDK
+436 
-450 TWPMMTSEQKAEMQ
+450 
-464 KLLKQYGY
+464 YGY
-472 SYEEG
+472 TGFGTGRDKLGYDEDEGIFTWNGRRYNSPEALAEDLDRANLTDAEKATISRRLKASGSNITF

>member
-10 KAANQSGLMGQFSQ
+10 NAANQSGLMGQFSQ

-47 NNAATA
+47 NNATTA

-86 KLNRRSDDLLDQLG
+86 KLNRRADDLLDQLG
-100 SFGSFSYDEAPAY
+100 SFDSFSYGEAPTY

-275 YLDETSRQQTAQDS
+275 YLDEVSRQQTAQDS
-289 IRSQVDAILA
+289 IRGQVDAILA

-338 GSGGGSTRRSG
+338 GSGGG
-349 GTSGGNTTDGN
+349 GTMSLTTAKAMAKEGQFTDAVLNT
-360 ESGLDY
+360 LR
-366 QGLFEAAKKS
+366 
-376 GNPKSWLAQ
+376 
-385 KANYQ
+385 KA
-390 KFGFTSSS
+390 GFTD
-398 GLYSDYETWLENGGV
+398 DYIAQVYGYTGFGTGRDKLGYDEDEGIFTWNGRRY
-413 SNSSKTMA
+413 NS
-421 QGPFIALLSGFNTSL
+421 PEALAEDLDRANLTDAEKATISRRLKASGFNITF
-436 KNGEGERILSTLDK
+436 
-450 TWPMMTSEQKAEMQ
+450 
-464 KLLKQYGY
+464 
-472 SYEEG
+472 

>member
-86 KLNRRSDDLLDQLG
+86 KLNRRSDDLLDQIG
-100 SFGSFSYDEAPAY
+100 SFGSFSYGEAPTY

-160 NALAQASAASGGRPS
+160 NALAKASAASGGRPS

-219 NAVNQQEQL
+219 NTVNQQEQL

-275 YLDETSRQQTAQDS
+275 YLDEVSRQQTAQDS

-338 GSGGGSTRRSG
+338 GSGGGGTMSLTTAKAMAKEGQFTDTVLNTLRKAG
-349 GTSGGNTTDGN
+349 FTDDYIAQVYGYTGFGTSRDKLGYDEDEGIFTWNGRRYNSPEALAEDLDRANLTDA
-360 ESGLDY
+360 E
-366 QGLFEAAKKS
+366 
-376 GNPKSWLAQ
+376 
-385 KANYQ
+385 KATISRRL
-390 KFGFTSSS
+390 K
-398 GLYSDYETWLENGGV
+398 
-413 SNSSKTMA
+413 A
-421 QGPFIALLSGFNTSL
+421 SGFNITF
-436 KNGEGERILSTLDK
+436 
-450 TWPMMTSEQKAEMQ
+450 
-464 KLLKQYGY
+464 
-472 SYEEG
+472 

>member
-24 DDLNLAQKYPEF
+24 DDLNLAQKHPEF

-47 NNAATA
+47 NNATTA

-100 SFGSFSYDEAPAY
+100 SFGSFSYGEAPTY
-113 ENAFAQQQKDLLD
+113 ENTFAQQQKDLLD

-160 NALAQASAASGGRPS
+160 NALAKASAASGGRPS

-219 NAVNQQEQL
+219 NAINQQEQM

-275 YLDETSRQQTAQDS
+275 YLDEASRQQTAQDS

-332 KAAKKS
+332 KATKKS
-338 GSGGGSTRRSG
+338 GSGGE
-349 GTSGGNTTDGN
+349 GTMSLTTAKAMAKEGQFTDTVLNT
-360 ESGLDY
+360 LR
-366 QGLFEAAKKS
+366 
-376 GNPKSWLAQ
+376 
-385 KANYQ
+385 KA
-390 KFGFTSSS
+390 GFTD
-398 GLYSDYETWLENGGV
+398 DYIAQVYGYTGFGTGRDKLGYDEDEGIFTWNGRRY
-413 SNSSKTMA
+413 NS
-421 QGPFIALLSGFNTSL
+421 PEALAEDLDRANLTDAEKATISRRLKASGFNITF
-436 KNGEGERILSTLDK
+436 
-450 TWPMMTSEQKAEMQ
+450 
-464 KLLKQYGY
+464 
-472 SYEEG
+472 

>member
-47 NNAATA
+47 NNATTA

-86 KLNRRSDDLLDQLG
+86 KLNRRADDLLGQIG
-100 SFGSFSYDEAPAY
+100 SFGSFSYDEAPTY

-160 NALAQASAASGGRPS
+160 NALAKASAASGGRPS

-275 YLDETSRQQTAQDS
+275 YLDEASRQQTAQDS

-338 GSGGGSTRRSG
+338 GSGGG
-349 GTSGGNTTDGN
+349 GTMSLTTAKAMAKEGQFTDTVLNT
-360 ESGLDY
+360 LR
-366 QGLFEAAKKS
+366 
-376 GNPKSWLAQ
+376 
-385 KANYQ
+385 KA
-390 KFGFTSSS
+390 GFTD
-398 GLYSDYETWLENGGV
+398 DYIAQVYGYTGFGTGRDKLGYDEDEGIFTWNGRRY
-413 SNSSKTMA
+413 NS
-421 QGPFIALLSGFNTSL
+421 PEALAEDLDRANLTDAEKATISRRLKASGFNITF
-436 KNGEGERILSTLDK
+436 
-450 TWPMMTSEQKAEMQ
+450 
-464 KLLKQYGY
+464 
-472 SYEEG
+472 

>member
-86 KLNRRSDDLLDQLG
+86 KLNRRADDLLDQIG

-275 YLDETSRQQTAQDS
+275 HLDETSRQQTAQDS

-338 GSGGGSTRRSG
+338 GSGGG
-349 GTSGGNTTDGN
+349 GTMSLTTAKAMAKEGQFTDTVLNT
-360 ESGLDY
+360 LR
-366 QGLFEAAKKS
+366 
-376 GNPKSWLAQ
+376 
-385 KANYQ
+385 KA
-390 KFGFTSSS
+390 GFTD
-398 GLYSDYETWLENGGV
+398 DYIAQVYGYTGFGTGRDKLGYDEDEGIFTWNGRRY
-413 SNSSKTMA
+413 NS
-421 QGPFIALLSGFNTSL
+421 PEALAEDLDRANLTDAEKSTISRRLKASGFNITF
-436 KNGEGERILSTLDK
+436 
-450 TWPMMTSEQKAEMQ
+450 
-464 KLLKQYGY
+464 
-472 SYEEG
+472 

>member
-86 KLNRRSDDLLDQLG
+86 KLNRRADDLLGQIG
-100 SFGSFSYDEAPAY
+100 SFGSFSYDEAPTY
-113 ENAFAQQQKDLLD
+113 ENAFVQQQKDLLD

-219 NAVNQQEQL
+219 NTVNQQEQL

-275 YLDETSRQQTAQDS
+275 YLDEVSRQQTAQDS

-338 GSGGGSTRRSG
+338 GSGGG
-349 GTSGGNTTDGN
+349 GTMSLTTAKAMAKEGQFTDTVLNT
-360 ESGLDY
+360 LR
-366 QGLFEAAKKS
+366 
-376 GNPKSWLAQ
+376 
-385 KANYQ
+385 KA
-390 KFGFTSSS
+390 GFTD
-398 GLYSDYETWLENGGV
+398 DYIAQVYGYTGFGTGRDKLGYDEDEGIFTWNGRRY
-413 SNSSKTMA
+413 NS
-421 QGPFIALLSGFNTSL
+421 PEALAEDLDRANLTDAEKATISRRLKASGFNITF
-436 KNGEGERILSTLDK
+436 
-450 TWPMMTSEQKAEMQ
+450 
-464 KLLKQYGY
+464 
-472 SYEEG
+472 

>member
-86 KLNRRSDDLLDQLG
+86 KLNRRADDLLGQIG
-100 SFGSFSYDEAPAY
+100 SFGSFSYDEAPTY

-160 NALAQASAASGGRPS
+160 NALAQASTASGGRPS

-219 NAVNQQEQL
+219 NTVNQQEQL

-275 YLDETSRQQTAQDS
+275 YLDEVSRQQTAQDS

-338 GSGGGSTRRSG
+338 GSGGG
-349 GTSGGNTTDGN
+349 GTMSLTTAKAMAKEGQFTDAVLNT
-360 ESGLDY
+360 LR
-366 QGLFEAAKKS
+366 
-376 GNPKSWLAQ
+376 
-385 KANYQ
+385 KA
-390 KFGFTSSS
+390 GFTD
-398 GLYSDYETWLENGGV
+398 DYIAQVYGYTGFGPGRDKLGYDEDEGIFTWNGRRYNSPEALAEDLDRANLKDAEKATISRRLE
-413 SNSSKTMA
+413 A
-421 QGPFIALLSGFNTSL
+421 SGFNITF
-436 KNGEGERILSTLDK
+436 
-450 TWPMMTSEQKAEMQ
+450 
-464 KLLKQYGY
+464 
-472 SYEEG
+472 

>member
-100 SFGSFSYDEAPAY
+100 SFGSFSYGEAPTY
-113 ENAFAQQQKDLLD
+113 ENTFAQQQKDLLD

-160 NALAQASAASGGRPS
+160 NALAKASAASGGRPS

-219 NAVNQQEQL
+219 NTVNQQEQL

-275 YLDETSRQQTAQDS
+275 YLDEASRQQTAQDS

-338 GSGGGSTRRSG
+338 GSGGG
-349 GTSGGNTTDGN
+349 GTMSLTTAKAMAKEGQFTDTVLNT
-360 ESGLDY
+360 LR
-366 QGLFEAAKKS
+366 
-376 GNPKSWLAQ
+376 
-385 KANYQ
+385 KA
-390 KFGFTSSS
+390 GFTD
-398 GLYSDYETWLENGGV
+398 DYIAQVYGYTGFGTGRDKLGYDEDEGIFTWNGRRY
-413 SNSSKTMA
+413 NS
-421 QGPFIALLSGFNTSL
+421 PEALAEDLDRANLTDAEKATISRRLKASGFNITF
-436 KNGEGERILSTLDK
+436 
-450 TWPMMTSEQKAEMQ
+450 
-464 KLLKQYGY
+464 
-472 SYEEG
+472 